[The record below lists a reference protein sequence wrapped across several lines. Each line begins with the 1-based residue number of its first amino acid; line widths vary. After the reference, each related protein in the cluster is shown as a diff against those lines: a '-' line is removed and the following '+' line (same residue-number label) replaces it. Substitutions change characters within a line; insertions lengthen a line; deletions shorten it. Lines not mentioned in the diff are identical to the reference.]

1 MTEDMVDD
9 GYTSVTNID
18 ISRVVIDQMK
28 EKYKEFTYKQ
38 MNVCSLDFPDATF
51 DCVIAKGLMDAIL
64 CGEGSTANVAKMC
77 QEVSR
82 VLTSNGTS
90 SSFVVSRSQV
100 SSSSSVTVSRRIGP
114 STLKAM
120 TIRGPLP
127 PIPYRNQRSPPPRP
141 PIPKTPT
148 PSTTSTSAKKVAPTM
163 KARLL
168 FLSSLLCSLLLSV
181 REPPPQKSRGSAAVR
196 EELTLLREQ
205 EKEQAMGKSLDL
217 GAFRIFFLD
226 LLQFSKEF
234 TLGRGIITTRK
245 SLEVRLVFH

>member
-163 KARLL
+163 KARR
-168 FLSSLLCSLLLSV
+168 FYPLSFATLSQRATSSKV
-181 REPPPQKSRGSAAVR
+181 TWFCCCKRRIDTTKRTREGAGN
-196 EELTLLREQ
+196 
-205 EKEQAMGKSLDL
+205 GKV
-217 GAFRIFFLD
+217 
-226 LLQFSKEF
+226 
-234 TLGRGIITTRK
+234 
-245 SLEVRLVFH
+245 VRLGSVSYFFS